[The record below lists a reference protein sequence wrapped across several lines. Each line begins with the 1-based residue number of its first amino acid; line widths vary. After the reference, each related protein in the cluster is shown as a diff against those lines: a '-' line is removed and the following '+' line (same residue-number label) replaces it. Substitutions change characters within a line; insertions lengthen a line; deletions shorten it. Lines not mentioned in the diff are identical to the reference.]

1 MSFKWWKKKE
11 EVRADP
17 PPAPA
22 EKTVE
27 QVILEILGYTGGVT
41 KKTALQIPTVA
52 GCIEK
57 LAGTVCRLPI
67 RLYKKEDGKVE
78 EVLEDARLKLLNDD
92 TGDTLN
98 SSEFWRA
105 MLEDY
110 FLGKG
115 GFAYISRIK
124 GEFSSLHYVREE
136 EISIVTNLEPIFK
149 DYDILVL
156 GERYY
161 PHDFLKIKRKTKNGA
176 ESIPLYR
183 EQDLIMGVAYA
194 SLIFEEGLVKRGGN
208 KKGFIESEFK
218 LGNDA
223 IKEIKESW
231 RNLYSNST
239 ENVVV
244 LNKGVKFNESSN
256 TSVEMQLNENK
267 KSNAEEICKIFGF
280 SVRILSGGATE
291 EDRKEF
297 INAVV
302 RVLGDIETALD
313 RDLLLEKEK
322 GTYYFAF
329 DTKEITRGSMKERYQ
344 AYESALRENFMQLDE
359 VRALEDLPPLGF
371 NYIKLGLNDV
381 ILDPQSGSIYTPNTK
396 TFANLK
402 GLKVTEG
409 MEGGEQHED

>member
-1 MSFKWWKKKE
+1 MSLKWWKKKE

-17 PPAPA
+17 PVAPV

-27 QVILEILGYTGGVT
+27 QIILEILGFTGGVT

-67 RLYKKEDGKVE
+67 RLYKKENGQVE
-78 EVLEDARLKLLNDD
+78 EVLEDQRLKLLNDD

-115 GFAYISRIK
+115 GFAYINRIK
-124 GEFSSLHYVREE
+124 GEFSSIHYVREE

-161 PHDFLKIKRKTKNGA
+161 PYDFLKIKRKTKDGA
-176 ESIPLYR
+176 ESIPLHR
-183 EQDLIMGVAYA
+183 EHDLIMGVAYA

-267 KSNAEEICKIFGF
+267 KSNSEEICKIFGF
-280 SVRILSGGATE
+280 SVRILNGGATE

-402 GLKVTEG
+402 DLKITEG
-409 MEGGEQHED
+409 SEGGEKHES

>member
-1 MSFKWWKKKE
+1 MSLKWWKKKE

-17 PPAPA
+17 PQAPA
-22 EKTVE
+22 ERTVE

-115 GFAYISRIK
+115 GFAYINRMK
-124 GEFSSLHYVREE
+124 GEYESLHYIREE

-161 PHDFLKIKRKTKNGA
+161 PHDFLKIKRKTKDGA

-183 EQDLIMGVAYA
+183 EHDLIMGVAYA
-194 SLIFEEGLVKRGGN
+194 SLLFEETLVKRGGN
-208 KKGFIESEFK
+208 KRGFIESESK
-218 LGNDA
+218 LGEEA
-223 IKEIKESW
+223 IKQIKESW
-231 RNLYSNST
+231 KNLYSNNT

-359 VRALEDLPPLGF
+359 VRSLEDLPPLGF

-381 ILDPQSGSIYTPNTK
+381 ILDPKTGTIYTPNTK

-402 GLKVTEG
+402 DMKVTEG
-409 MEGGEQHED
+409 MEGGGKHED